1 MAFTA
6 EDMVDRYLCEVPRVP
21 KIERSMRGNH
31 KSLHLR
37 ASPTKGEV
45 DLMFKEL
52 AKMIHPDKRFFQDW
66 IENTYNPA
74 PSEALVDRAKEI
86 LLDFY
91 TSWVDIKDSLAW
103 EDSQTWRKDPYI
115 MHVNCQKPM

>member
-6 EDMVDRYLCEVPRVP
+6 EDMVDRYLREVP
-21 KIERSMRGNH
+21 KIERGMRGNH

-37 ASPTKGEV
+37 ACPTKAEV
-45 DLMFKEL
+45 ELMFKKL
-52 AKMIHPDKRFFQDW
+52 AKMIHPDKRVFQDW
-66 IENTYNPA
+66 VENTYNPA

-115 MHVNCQKPM
+115 MHVNCQKSM

>member
-6 EDMVDRYLCEVPRVP
+6 EDMVDRYLREVP
-21 KIERSMRGNH
+21 KIERGMRGNH

-45 DLMFKEL
+45 DLMFKKL

-66 IENTYNPA
+66 IENTYDPA
-74 PSEALVDRAKEI
+74 PSEAVVDRANEI

-91 TSWVDIKDSLAW
+91 TSWVDVKDSLAW

-115 MHVNCQKPM
+115 MHVNCQKSM